1 MAIAL
6 VSKKSDM
13 LNLRTQQQ
21 MLRLNI
27 LQAVSKLEGSKD
39 QLRLA
44 MVQRDLAAKN
54 LDAENQKYQLGTDIN
69 QNVINAQQQL
79 TQAESSVVSN
89 QIGLRMNLLNLYLQT
104 GEYLDQRGIVVK

>member
-1 MAIAL
+1 MAAAVIQKRTDA
-6 VSKKSDM
+6 
-13 LNLRTQQQ
+13 LNLRNQQETI
-21 MLRLNI
+21 RLNI
-27 LQAVSKLEGSKD
+27 LTAVTKLEGSKD

-44 MVQRDLAAKN
+44 IVQRDLAAKN

-89 QIGLRMNLLNLYLQT
+89 QIGVQLNLMNLYFQT
-104 GEYLDQRGIVVK
+104 GELLAQSGIVVK

>member
-1 MAIAL
+1 
-6 VSKKSDM
+6 
-13 LNLRTQQQ
+13 
-21 MLRLNI
+21 
-27 LQAVSKLEGSKD
+27 
-39 QLRLA
+39 
-44 MVQRDLAAKN
+44 LAAKN